1 MRRDVATILCGICLL
16 LLVACGQATSSVGN
30 ASNTSNAPTALHVTL
45 PPPRHP
51 VPTFHPID
59 KTINN
64 AVAVQCL
71 YAAALAQP
79 VLPKDKTIMCPADI
93 GLTYHMVFLNGSH
106 VLRTADLDATGC
118 QFLHFGP
125 HDVRMP
131 NSAFLSLFQQTL
143 TL

>member
-1 MRRDVATILCGICLL
+1 MRRDIAAILCSTCLL
-16 LLVACGQATSSVGN
+16 LLVACGQGTGGVGN
-30 ASNTSNAPTALHVTL
+30 ASNTPTALHVTL

-51 VPTFHPID
+51 VQTFHPID
-59 KTINN
+59 KTIDNT
-64 AVAVQCL
+64 AAVQRL
-71 YAAALAQP
+71 YAAALTQTA
-79 VLPKDKTIMCPADI
+79 LPKDKTIMCPADI
-93 GLTYHMVFLNGSH
+93 GLTYHMVFLNGSQ

-118 QFLHFGP
+118 QLLHLGP